1 MVNVSS
7 VQRVTADSLM
17 RREFADEDKIWQL
30 IQSPSTHPDDL
41 AEKTKLEKYILNCR
55 VSKGEFEIKYKLS
68 KDRTDDGYG
77 RYYATGLVGL
87 QSFSKNVRAFIADP
101 KYKDIDC
108 VNCIFTIL
116 LHLCNKHGIEA
127 KEIEEYVD
135 NRAKI
140 LEQNKLDKQA
150 VLEQMLNNYREPKNR
165 FVKAMHRTVHK
176 NLVPL
181 LKELPEWK
189 ELYETSKEKNRSG
202 SFTAN
207 ATYTIE
213 NQILWI
219 IVGFLEERK
228 WSADVLIFDGTMAI
242 QTDGQDG
249 DIAQLLRECEKII
262 LDETGVP
269 MKLADKEM
277 TVSDE
282 FLIRNN
288 LCDSDIRDLIFP
300 SDFKAQLV
308 QLRSVSPEVEDDE
321 TISAKKAQA
330 IFANGKGADK
340 LVQYLNNYFAK
351 VTDGAVWY
359 CYRHTKKDPWLWRG
373 KADTMNALEHLTFT
387 YWVSPTMSSEVN
399 VFRWWCSK
407 PTMRTYKR
415 LVIDPS
421 YIGEKPGEELNLFR
435 GFKAKLLDN
444 YDPDIVQPIL
454 DHLRNVLCNNDEANY
469 QYKTKWLA
477 LIVQRPQVKNGTA
490 LVDHGK
496 QGAGKNI
503 LYEFFGEKVIGKDH
517 YLYVADYD
525 QLTGQFNAQFLGKVF
540 VLGDEITYS
549 GGHKANN
556 KLKSIITQDWQ
567 RVEKKG
573 KDAEMMNDYTNYVFL
588 SNNPKP
594 VKVEDSNRR
603 YYVTRVSNCR
613 RGDGRYFTAL
623 AAHLEKTE
631 TADHFYTFLMQM
643 DLSDFDVRNVPK
655 NQDTADM
662 KVHCMSSIELFTRQL
677 LAGEVA
683 IENDPWEVKT
693 DEQQEEEKEG
703 EEQELECFKPG
714 QKYFTSIDV
723 LYRCYLTV
731 WNENNFPD
739 EREATKKGTFST
751 AIRKKVKIENK
762 TKNRAKGTPVIL
774 TVAKQDD

>member
-7 VQRVTADSLM
+7 VQRVTADCLM

-127 KEIEEYVD
+127 PELECYVD
-135 NRAKI
+135 NRAKV
-140 LEQNKLDKQA
+140 LEENKLDKEA
-150 VLEQMLNNYREPKNR
+150 VLKQIMNNFTKPKNR
-165 FVKAMHRTVHK
+165 FVRAMHKIVHGK
-176 NLVPL
+176 LVPV
-181 LKELPEWK
+181 LKELDQWK
-189 ELYETSKEKNRSG
+189 ELHDTSKVKNRSG

-207 ATYTIE
+207 VGYTIE

-228 WSADVLIFDGTMAI
+228 WSADVLIFDGTMARPS
-242 QTDGQDG
+242 DGHG
-249 DIAQLLRECEKII
+249 DIAQLLRECEKVI

-288 LCDSDIRDLIFP
+288 LCDSDIRDLTFP

-308 QLRSVSPEVEDDE
+308 QLHKVSPEVEDDE

-359 CYRHTKKDPWLWRG
+359 CYRHTKKSPWLWRG

-387 YWVSPTMSSEVN
+387 YWVSQTMSSEVN
-399 VFRWWCSK
+399 VFRFWCSK

-421 YIGEKPGEELNLFR
+421 YIGDKEGEELNLWR
-435 GFKAKLLDN
+435 GFKAKLLEE
-444 YDPDIVQPIL
+444 YDQAIVQPIL
-454 DHLRNVLCNNDEANY
+454 DHIRNVLSRGDEAIY
-469 QYKTKWLA
+469 DYKVGWFA
-477 LIVQRPQVKNGTA
+477 SIVQEPHIKNGTA

-503 LYEFFGEKVIGKDH
+503 LYEFFGEQIIGNDH
-517 YLYVADYD
+517 YLYVADFD
-525 QLTGQFNAQFLGKVF
+525 QLTGQFNAQFLGKIF
-540 VLGDEITYS
+540 VLGDEVTFA

-556 KLKSIITQDWQ
+556 KLKSMITQGRQ
-567 RVEKKG
+567 RIEKKG
-573 KDAEMMNDYTNYVFL
+573 KDAETMVDYTNYAML
-588 SNNPKP
+588 SNNPDT
-594 VKVEDSNRR
+594 VKMEEEQRR
-603 YYVTRVSNCR
+603 FVATLVSLCR
-613 RGDGRYFTAL
+613 RGDLAYFRDL
-623 AAHLEKTE
+623 AEHMAKPE
-631 TADHFYTFLMQM
+631 TADHFYTYLMQL
-643 DLSDFDVRNVPK
+643 DLSDFDVRKLPK
-655 NQDTADM
+655 SQDTEDM
-662 KVHCMSSIELFTRQL
+662 KVRCMSSVELFAHQL
-677 LAGEVA
+677 LAGEVV
-683 IENDPWEVKT
+683 IEKDPWEVKS

-714 QKYFTSIDV
+714 QVYFTSIDV

-731 WNENNFPD
+731 WNENNFSE
-739 EREATKKGTFST
+739 EREATKKGTFSM

-762 TKNRAKGTPVIL
+762 TKNRTKGTPVIL